1 MAKNDNG
8 MDNQVTLDTSMYNK
22 NTPAGEITE
31 EGIVFFFDD
40 IKEYEGRF
48 EVEQENEDGSVSK
61 VKKPFWVISGFDEHG
76 LDMTVTFGSS
86 KLHRM
91 VMDNFKILKGSK
103 IKLCGRGKNFSRE
116 YTITILR

>member
-1 MAKNDNG
+1 MAD
-8 MDNQVTLDTSMYNK
+8 MENQTVLSTTAYNK

-31 EGIVFFFDD
+31 EGIVFTFDD

-48 EVEQENEDGSVSK
+48 DVEKVNDDGTVTK
-61 VKKPFWVISGFDEHG
+61 VKKPFWIISGFDEKG
-76 LDMTVTFGSS
+76 LDMTVTLGSA

-91 VMDNFKILKGSK
+91 VMDNFKLLKGAK
-103 IKLCGRGKNFSRE
+103 IRLAGRGKNFDRE